1 MTTLTRSPFRLA
13 LLASTLL
20 FSGMANAQ
28 SRGFVDLDQ
37 IRGLSQS
44 DVTVDINLGGWIMAL
59 ASQAADDRN
68 DDAARIMR
76 NLENV
81 RVRVFNTER
90 GNRELEESFA
100 DLSNTLARDGW
111 DTLVKVRD
119 GDDHV
124 DVMVMGSEDMLEGI
138 TVLVMSPG
146 NEAVMINI
154 TGEIN
159 PRDVATLLNG
169 NMLGNI
175 DLDLD
180 F

>member
-13 LLASTLL
+13 LVAAALLWSSLAS
-20 FSGMANAQ
+20 AQ
-28 SRGFVDLDQ
+28 SRGYVDLDQ

-44 DVTVDINLGGWIMAL
+44 DVTVDINLGGWLMAMV
-59 ASQAADDRN
+59 SQAADEH

-90 GNRELEESFA
+90 DNRELEESFA
-100 DLSNTLARDGW
+100 DLSRSLVRDGW

-119 GDDHV
+119 GEDHV
-124 DVMVMGSEDMLEGI
+124 DVMVMGTEDMLEGI
-138 TVLVMSPG
+138 TVLVISPG
-146 NEAVMINI
+146 DEAVMINI
-154 TGEIN
+154 TGLID
-159 PRDVATLLNG
+159 PRDVATLLEG
-169 NMLGNI
+169 NLLSNI